1 MTYKIN
7 PKWDSNIKVDSNAN
21 KNTYV
26 DANGKTYIN
35 MSGEEFANNK
45 DAQQVFLD
53 NIRKNK
59 SEKKIN
65 EAIKDVQQD
74 ERIAQQSQAWWSPY
88 SLWKDDVA
96 IEKNVN
102 QSTTPTAQIYGW
114 VDANKQLAV
123 PGKATNTAKKS
134 NIWNA
139 AASKIKDFGNNAK
152 QWVKDNKGKA
162 AILWSLGLWWLLY
175 WLSWSNSGN
184 GSTETGGNGGN
195 WGNSGSGTTV
205 NRTPITATDYPE
217 IVRQVIRGEFGN
229 GQARKNA
236 LAQAGYDYNQVQSLV
251 NDAMA
256 RKPYNGNQITQPTQ
270 NNSSAYSPL
279 SSANDYQN
287 YNEYLNNLSQ
297 RQQSWYIDPNGQWHE
312 GMSQNDFNQSYR
324 SWQMDIF
331 NDRRNQVFNSESGE
345 TTDQAF
351 WRILNDANQN
361 PEKYDEQKM
370 GYLRQMAE
378 LLGYMDANGNSAD
391 ESGYAIDMSFANPM
405 SADEFNAVHVPQAAA
420 DQAVQANNYKNS
432 INNASRNNNYPNG
445 HWMMSNDMA
454 NTQGANAQEY
464 NKRFFL

>member
-1 MTYKIN
+1 MAYKIN
-7 PKWDSNIKVDSNAN
+7 PKSNTDVKVDTNVGN
-21 KNTYV
+21 VGKNTYV

-35 MSGEEFANNK
+35 MNADEFAKDK
-45 DAQQVFLD
+45 DAQQAFLD
-53 NIRKNK
+53 NIKKNK
-59 SEKKIN
+59 SEKKTN
-65 EAIKDVQQD
+65 EAIKDVVQD

-88 SLWKDDVA
+88 SLWKNDVD

-102 QSTTPTAQIYGW
+102 QSTTPTAQVYGW
-114 VDANKQLAV
+114 IDANKQLAV
-123 PGKATNTAKKS
+123 PGAATKTTGKS
-134 NIWNA
+134 NIWNSA
-139 AASKIKDFGNNAK
+139 AAKIKDFGNNAV

-175 WLSWSNSGN
+175 WLSWGNSGN

-195 WGNSGSGTTV
+195 WGNSGSWTTV
-205 NRTPITATDYPE
+205 NRNPITATDYPE

-270 NNSSAYSPL
+270 NSSSAYSPL

-297 RQQSWYIDPNGQWHE
+297 RQQSWYVDPNGQWHE

-324 SWQMDIF
+324 SGQMDIF

-378 LLGYMDANGNSAD
+378 LLGYMDANGNFAD
-391 ESGYAIDMSFANPM
+391 ESGYAINMDFANPLTQDQFYAQ
-405 SADEFNAVHVPQAAA
+405 SWYWANQTNNVPQI
-420 DQAVQANNYKNS
+420 QSQNKVYNNYS
-432 INNASRNNNYPNG
+432 NG
-445 HWMMSNDMA
+445 HWNPSAAIMNGQWKSWIA
-454 NTQGANAQEY
+454 RTGQY
-464 NKRFFL
+464 LFSL